1 MKKKLLVFI
10 LILTTLNCF
19 AQLEEG
25 EGFCETKKNE
35 SYFPLDISV
44 KKFYWGI
51 SHYTETRLG
60 KKKFNGKTY
69 IEFKQTWK
77 EGNSDLTYFREEKG
91 VVYEYRVKENKENV
105 RYDAAFKVGHSWK
118 TFDKNTT
125 YTIVS
130 YNGKL
135 KTPYCEYKNLMVMKA
150 ELKNETFLF
159 YYQRGKGYIG
169 AKYSDKKLISCITPK
184 F

>member
-105 RYDAAFKVGHSWK
+105 R
-118 TFDKNTT
+118 
-125 YTIVS
+125 
-130 YNGKL
+130 
-135 KTPYCEYKNLMVMKA
+135 
-150 ELKNETFLF
+150 
-159 YYQRGKGYIG
+159 
-169 AKYSDKKLISCITPK
+169 
-184 F
+184 